1 MSPVGL
7 PVAIVLAV
15 LTIAF
20 PVTAVLVW
28 RRVKGPRAVRGL
40 QRLGL
45 VVGAQL
51 SAVLLLLVGVNDY
64 GNLFTSWS
72 QAYDSLT
79 APHDVRTIT
88 AQSSGDGDERI
99 FGVPSGFVAGRPF
112 GGGQPVV
119 GGRAARGRIVEL
131 HIVGRTTGLSSSVQ
145 VY

>member
-1 MSPVGL
+1 
-7 PVAIVLAV
+7 
-15 LTIAF
+15 
-20 PVTAVLVW
+20 
-28 RRVKGPRAVRGL
+28 RAVRGL

-145 VY
+145 VYLPHAYAVGARRLPIVLVFTGYPGSRLELT